1 MSSNVLLSGSLAM
14 SNTNTPTRAGQKVA
28 SESEIASIE
37 TPVIGMII
45 YIEDTDK
52 FVYVKSLKSE
62 KIGNDIEI
70 KNALIDEYKPL
81 VSKTNEEIN
90 LNWNEVL

>member
-1 MSSNVLLSGSLAM
+1 MSSNVLLSGSVAM

-28 SESEIASIE
+28 TESEISSIE

-52 FVYVKSLKSE
+52 FVYVKSLKSK
-62 KIGNDIEI
+62 KIGKIEI
-70 KNALIDEYKPL
+70 QNALIDEYETL

>member
-1 MSSNVLLSGSLAM
+1 MSSNVLLSGSVAM

-28 SESEIASIE
+28 TESEIASIE

-52 FVYVKSLKSE
+52 FVYVKSLKSK
-62 KIGNDIEI
+62 KIGKIEI
-70 KNALIDEYKPL
+70 QNALVDQYETL
-81 VSKTNEEIN
+81 VKGEALD
-90 LNWNEVL
+90 LNWNNVL

>member
-1 MSSNVLLSGSLAM
+1 MSSNVLLSGSVAM

-28 SESEIASIE
+28 TESEIASIE

-45 YIEDTDK
+45 YIEDIDK
-52 FVYVKSLKSE
+52 FVYVKSLKSK
-62 KIGNDIEI
+62 KIGKIEI
-70 KNALIDEYKPL
+70 KNALIDEYEPL
-81 VSKTNEEIN
+81 VSETNEEIN

>member
-45 YIEDTDK
+45 YIEDKDK
-52 FVYVKSLKSE
+52 FVYVKSLKSK
-62 KIGNDIEI
+62 KIGKIEI
-70 KNALIDEYKPL
+70 KNALIDEYEPL

>member
-1 MSSNVLLSGSLAM
+1 
-14 SNTNTPTRAGQKVA
+14 
-28 SESEIASIE
+28 
-37 TPVIGMII
+37 MII

-52 FVYVKSLKSE
+52 FVYVKSLKSK
-62 KIGNDIEI
+62 KIGKIEI
-70 KNALIDEYKPL
+70 QNALIDEYETL

>member
-1 MSSNVLLSGSLAM
+1 MSSNVLLSGSVAM

-28 SESEIASIE
+28 TESEIASIE

-45 YIEDTDK
+45 YIEDIDK
-52 FVYVKSLKSE
+52 FVYVKSLKSK
-62 KIGNDIEI
+62 KIGKIEI
-70 KNALIDEYKPL
+70 KNALIDEYEPL
-81 VSKTNEEIN
+81 VDKTNEEIN